1 MRSRHLG
8 RLAVA
13 ALMLTVAEPAVTSAQ
28 TLEKLEERV
37 RKLYSSASYE
47 EALALVGNTAEP
59 GVQQYRVLCLLAL
72 GRQQE
77 AKVALNALV
86 TAAPDFAVSEDLP
99 PRFITM
105 LSQTRQQVLPSIL
118 RAWFAE
124 ARDHYQKQAYDQA
137 RSQFERVLALT
148 SDAAVKDMD
157 GLADLRDLRLL
168 ADGYLELIRE
178 LQTPKLL
185 LSAPAPVVPATPT
198 PPVPA
203 APVASPAPTVR
214 TPPSVISQVI
224 PPWPSEAG
232 EIDLANVGLLRV
244 LISRT
249 GRVSSAT
256 MIRSV
261 HPRYDW
267 ELIASTRRWQYK
279 PATIDGAPVE
289 SESTV
294 EIRLSAPRR

>member
-1 MRSRHLG
+1 
-8 RLAVA
+8 
-13 ALMLTVAEPAVTSAQ
+13 
-28 TLEKLEERV
+28 
-37 RKLYSSASYE
+37 
-47 EALALVGNTAEP
+47 
-59 GVQQYRVLCLLAL
+59 
-72 GRQQE
+72 
-77 AKVALNALV
+77 
-86 TAAPDFAVSEDLP
+86 
-99 PRFITM
+99 
-105 LSQTRQQVLPSIL
+105 
-118 RAWFAE
+118 
-124 ARDHYQKQAYDQA
+124 
-137 RSQFERVLALT
+137 VLALT

-178 LQTPKLL
+178 LETPKLL